1 MTEQQEREKVIQE
14 AKTWLKTPYVPEARV
29 KGAGTDCGQFLLGVF
44 ENAGLIPHIEIPH
57 YPVDI
62 AANCA
67 VPMYLNKIK
76 EFCTLTNDEALPGD
90 IIVYK
95 FPGSKVPHHA
105 AILYSDEY
113 IIHSHVKTGVT
124 LSNRKGFRKFE
135 IGVYR
140 FNKWR

>member
-1 MTEQQEREKVIQE
+1 MAEQQEREELLKE
-14 AKTWLKTPYVPEARV
+14 AKTWLKTPYIAEGRV
-29 KGAGTDCGQFLLGVF
+29 KGAGTDCGLFILQSF
-44 ENAGLIPHIEIPH
+44 ENIGLLPHIKIPH
-57 YPVDI
+57 YPIDI

-76 EFCTLTNDEALPGD
+76 EYCTEVDKAIPGD

-95 FPGSKVPHHA
+95 FEGSKVPHHA

-124 LSNRKGFRKFE
+124 LSNRKGFKKYE
-135 IGVYR
+135 VGIYR
-140 FNKWR
+140 FNKWI